1 MRKIQKQS
9 RGSKRHSKKFPKKIK
24 GRKGRKG
31 SKGSKRKTQ
40 LRRTRKKSTLKR
52 RKRQN
57 RSMKGGAIPFSEI
70 TSAYGRTMD
79 SVNQALLPVTGDNTP
94 ESAVVSS
101 DPTSGHFANS
111 TSFVSDSDVGPD
123 LAGAYSDAYPTTT

>member
-101 DPTSGHFANS
+101 DPTSGHFSGS

-123 LAGAYSDAYPTTT
+123 LKTTYDEAYP

>member
-1 MRKIQKQS
+1 MRKVQKL
-9 RGSKRHSKKFPKKIK
+9 KRTMRKSQKKIK
-24 GRKGRKG
+24 GGRKG
-31 SKGSKRKTQ
+31 SKSSKGGKRKTQ
-40 LRRTRKKSTLKR
+40 VRRTKKATLKR
-52 RKRQN
+52 RKRKK
-57 RSMKGGAIPFSEI
+57 RTMKGGAIPFSEI

-101 DPTSGHFANS
+101 DPTRGHFANS

-123 LAGAYSDAYPTTT
+123 LKTTYDEAYPPTT

>member
-1 MRKIQKQS
+1 MRKVQKL
-9 RGSKRHSKKFPKKIK
+9 KRTMRKSQKKIK
-24 GRKGRKG
+24 GRKGSKP
-31 SKGSKRKTQ
+31 SKGGKRKTQ
-40 LRRTRKKSTLKR
+40 VRRTKKATLKR
-52 RKRQN
+52 RKRKT
-57 RSMKGGAIPFSEI
+57 RTMKGGAIPFSEI

-101 DPTSGHFANS
+101 DPTRGHFANS

-123 LAGAYSDAYPTTT
+123 LAGAYSDAYE

>member
-1 MRKIQKQS
+1 MRKSQ
-9 RGSKRHSKKFPKKIK
+9 KKIK
-24 GRKGRKG
+24 GRKGSKA
-31 SKGSKRKTQ
+31 SKGGKRKPQ
-40 LRRTRKKSTLKR
+40 VRRTKKVTLKR
-52 RKRQN
+52 RKRKKKT
-57 RSMKGGAIPFSEI
+57 MKGGAIPFSEI

-101 DPTSGHFANS
+101 DPTRGHFANS

-123 LAGAYSDAYPTTT
+123 LAGAYRDAYE

>member
-31 SKGSKRKTQ
+31 SNGIKRKTQ

-70 TSAYGRTMD
+70 TSAYGRAID
-79 SVNQALLPVTGDNTP
+79 SANQALLPITGDNTP

-123 LAGAYSDAYPTTT
+123 LAGAYSDAYP

>member
-24 GRKGRKG
+24 GRNGR
-31 SKGSKRKTQ
+31 KGSKRKTQ
-40 LRRTRKKSTLKR
+40 LHRTRKNSTLKR
-52 RKRQN
+52 RKRKN

-70 TSAYGRTMD
+70 TSAYGRAID
-79 SVNQALLPVTGDNTP
+79 SANQALLPITGDNTP

-101 DPTSGHFANS
+101 DPTSGHFSGS

-123 LAGAYSDAYPTTT
+123 LAGAYSDAYP